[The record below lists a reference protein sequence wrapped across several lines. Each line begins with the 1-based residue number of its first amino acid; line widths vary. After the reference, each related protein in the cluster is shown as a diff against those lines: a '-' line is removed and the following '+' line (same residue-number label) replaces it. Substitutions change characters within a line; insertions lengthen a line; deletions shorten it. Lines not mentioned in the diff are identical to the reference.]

1 MEYNK
6 KAGILLMVTAPVVA
20 IISFLSSD
28 CYLCNISEMSVL
40 DKVMYGYRF
49 RLFQD
54 DGYPITYFIDIA
66 TKHILFIC
74 LAAFALGL
82 LYYLEVFNAP
92 RKQSANQVTN
102 TADK

>member
-6 KAGILLMVTAPVVA
+6 KAGILLMVTSPLVA

-28 CYLCNISEMSVL
+28 CQYCDITESSML
-40 DKVMYGYRF
+40 DKVMYGFRF

-54 DGYPITYFIDIA
+54 DGYLIDIA
-66 TKHILFIC
+66 TKYILFVC
-74 LAAFALGL
+74 LASFALGL

-92 RKQSANQVTN
+92 RKRSTKQVTN
-102 TADK
+102 SADK